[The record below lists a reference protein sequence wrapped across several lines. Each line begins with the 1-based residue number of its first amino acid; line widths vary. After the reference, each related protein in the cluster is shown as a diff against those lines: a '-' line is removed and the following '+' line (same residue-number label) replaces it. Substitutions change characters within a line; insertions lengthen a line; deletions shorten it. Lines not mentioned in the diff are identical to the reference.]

1 MLHVQRAN
9 RYVARTLCKLRC
21 VAHETVHVEPLRV
34 GVWMTGAAFVD
45 LAVLPISRQST
56 NRREKFSALREKSLW
71 RNLRIG
77 AQCKETETFE
87 AYVIGTAPAVYL
99 GIVTTTR
106 QSTWSVLLITGLL
119 ALMGGPLFAAAP
131 HEVCDAMHHSCAKLE
146 AVTSC
151 CCGDRSDANPSQVPS
166 GRTDVPD
173 YGHAV
178 TVAAVTF
185 HLPTVTIPL
194 VQVGAP
200 LLERPPDLRILFS
213 DLRI

>member
-1 MLHVQRAN
+1 LDWLCCRYLGN
-9 RYVARTLCKLRC
+9 RQTAVRNSARC
-21 VAHETVHVEPLRV
+21 VRNPCGETSGSE
-34 GVWMTGAAFVD
+34 T
-45 LAVLPISRQST
+45 
-56 NRREKFSALREKSLW
+56 
-71 RNLRIG
+71 
-77 AQCKETETFE
+77 QCKETETFE

-185 HLPTVTIPL
+185 HLPTVTIPF
-194 VQVGAP
+194 VQVGA
-200 LLERPPDLRILFS
+200 LLHERPPDLRILFS